1 MNDPR
6 LAFLG
11 DVFYIPASWP
21 LSNVFSV
28 GDVLIALGVAW
39 AIHGICRSRLV
50 PSRARSRLESRR
62 GE

>member
-1 MNDPR
+1 
-6 LAFLG
+6 LLG

-39 AIHGICRSRLV
+39 AVHGICGSRLA
-50 PSRARSRLESRR
+50 PSWTRQPS
-62 GE
+62 